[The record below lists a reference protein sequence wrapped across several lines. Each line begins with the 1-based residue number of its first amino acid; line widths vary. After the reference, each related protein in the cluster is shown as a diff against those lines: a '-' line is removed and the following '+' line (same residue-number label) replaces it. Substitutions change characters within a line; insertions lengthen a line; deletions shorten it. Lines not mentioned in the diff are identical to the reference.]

1 MMQEAIEIGLE
12 GNLLVN
18 CMLKSVAI
26 RWTLVAAS
34 LGLLAVAVFVMSE
47 GVAFTHFLGYDS
59 VDDCEIRWD
68 DDTAYDTERVTA
80 INAWNALTGDDDCV
94 EILED
99 TILTITDLIWTDQY
113 RDDVPWIG
121 LYVPRSIADLAI
133 LNEYHGWTST
143 GALQGQ
149 GTRKVRRQFM
159 HEGSKG
165 TERDQEALHLYQVG
179 QLEPRI
185 RAMSRW
191 LW

>member
-1 MMQEAIEIGLE
+1 M
-12 GNLLVN
+12 VN

-133 LNEYHGWTST
+133 LNEYHMDQHGACTRKYAAMHEQGHALGLDHSYGSNVMST
-143 GALQGQ
+143 GGSQCTL
-149 GTRKVRRQFM
+149 GTHDIDDYEELWVNLD
-159 HEGSKG
+159 
-165 TERDQEALHLYQVG
+165 ERNESL
-179 QLEPRI
+179 
-185 RAMSRW
+185 
-191 LW
+191 